1 MTGVTTG
8 VGYLHLGCIGIKEVT
23 NLVGFDKG
31 FFIPRGLFTTLKNQ
45 IGNKRRLAVDK
56 IEYQI
61 LKNQIFYLIFLR
73 SFPEKLLKLGTNP
86 ISAPAL

>member
-1 MTGVTTG
+1 MTGVTAG